1 MTPSNVVLLTSG
13 VGALDHVALNE
24 NRNAVFIWSAA
35 MCFILVAP
43 INVIC
48 MRPLYEADIQCDCFI
63 VQISTCGSFY
73 FLVAAESALSFSTE
87 FLVTMYERYVR
98 NPGRDIVFS
107 FLSCTHTLLSFN
119 IKTYLNDL
127 LCHAH
132 NKITCLIER
141 QA

>member
-63 VQISTCGSFY
+63 SSNKYMRIV
-73 FLVAAESALSFSTE
+73 LLSCCCRVSTE
-87 FLVTMYERYVR
+87 F
-98 NPGRDIVFS
+98 
-107 FLSCTHTLLSFN
+107 
-119 IKTYLNDL
+119 
-127 LCHAH
+127 
-132 NKITCLIER
+132 
-141 QA
+141 